1 MRRPFFALPLLL
13 ALVVGALAGPSTTA
27 TAVEPP
33 VIIVP
38 FDQEP
43 QLTLGLPAVG
53 QTARATTTGAWSPA
67 PTRVT
72 YDWYLDGRHLG
83 TNTTGQWALDRTS
96 LGRRLAV
103 ELRAERT
110 EEDVHRESVLRAD
123 AVVTMPAKR
132 ALKKA
137 PALDGAPQAGG
148 VVHLHRYDVTWS
160 PQPESWESD
169 YAYTFQWLLN
179 GRVVRTSRG
188 NTYTLPR
195 KAKGQRLQTRVI
207 LDQPGYERAVATSR
221 AAVVQGL
228 TYRKRGYPEIE
239 SFLPEV
245 GRTVRVDTDSWS
257 PRPTRFTYQWFL
269 NGKKIKGA
277 TKSRLKVTKRMKR
290 KYLKVSITAHRRYY
304 EPTTTYSTSYKVY
317 GPNLS

>member
-13 ALVVGALAGPSTTA
+13 ALVVGALAGPSTAA

-33 VIIVP
+33 VIVVP

-53 QTARATTTGAWSPA
+53 QTARATTAGAWSPT

-72 YDWYLDGRHLG
+72 YDWYLDGQHLG
-83 TNTTGQWALDRTS
+83 TNATGQWPLDRTF
-96 LGRRLAV
+96 LGRRLRV
-103 ELRAERT
+103 ELHAERT
-110 EEDVHRESVLRAD
+110 TEDVHRDAVLVAD
-123 AVVTMPAKR
+123 AIVKMPIKR
-132 ALKKA
+132 ALRKVPVLNGPQQA
-137 PALDGAPQAGG
+137 GAPIT
-148 VVHLHRYDVTWS
+148 VTRHDVTWS

-179 GRVVRTSRG
+179 GRVVRTGRG

-221 AAVVQGL
+221 AAVVLGL

-304 EPTTTYSTSYKVY
+304 EPTTTYSTSYKVRAA
-317 GPNLS
+317 SRR